1 MATTFAVGLK
11 GQAEKPHGTG
21 MKLVEGEI
29 KGGSGSTAMTVAAK
43 DIDLRTIYN
52 LQVTGYT
59 TGTYYT
65 VKLGT
70 FKTGDHAAENY
81 ASVTAYGGT
90 HKAGA
95 QVAVN
100 LGTFRIFAVGE

>member
-1 MATTFAVGLK
+1 MATTFTVGLK
-11 GQAEKPHGTG
+11 GQTEKPHGIG
-21 MKLVEGEI
+21 ARIVEGEI
-29 KGGSGSTAMTVAAK
+29 KGGSGDTAMTINAK
-43 DIDLRTIYN
+43 DINLRTIYN
-52 LQVTGYT
+52 LQVVGYT
-59 TGTYYT
+59 TGTHYT

-90 HKAGA
+90 ASHG

-100 LGTFRIFAVGE
+100 LGTFRVLAVGE